1 MKIYLYLFILIFF
14 VACEEKT
21 VPKVTVDSKL
31 QLPITCM
38 KLNDLGDEERL
49 LNSLNKLYPFTDD
62 CPLTLTLSSKKDIVC
77 NSTNN
82 IMSKNMGKFPRS
94 FLKLELRQGMGLKY
108 SYYIDLYSNVDE
120 DDVENGFERLKEDL
134 IKPKGT
140 E

>member
-38 KLNDLGDEERL
+38 KLNDLGDEDRL
-49 LNSLNKLYPFTDD
+49 LTSLNKLYPFTDD